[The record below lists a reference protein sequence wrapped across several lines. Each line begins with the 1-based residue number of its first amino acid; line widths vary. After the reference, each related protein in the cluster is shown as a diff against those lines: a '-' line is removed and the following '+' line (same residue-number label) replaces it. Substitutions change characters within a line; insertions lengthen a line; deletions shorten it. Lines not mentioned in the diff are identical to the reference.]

1 VLKLVGPW
9 FWHFLGMRVL
19 DARIQPD
26 GSEVADA
33 VIGWNIFCVD
43 GRFDKFNISPL
54 SLKAIHEVMGF
65 TTMTV
70 VQDATLPAI
79 LKGQD
84 VLAKAKTGTGKTVAF
99 LLPAIETILKTRGSQ
114 GFAGRSPVNVV
125 IICPTRELASQAAKE
140 ATMLMTFQK
149 GLGVQVVIGGTNM
162 NSETKR
168 LGSQPCQVITILYP
182 DLSEFCVLASSSCID
197 HVLSF
202 VTL

>member
-79 LKGQD
+79 LKGLSPCSHHWLTCERLIYQCRA
-84 VLAKAKTGTGKTVAF
+84 LQYSF
-99 LLPAIETILKTRGSQ
+99 LLLKNL
-114 GFAGRSPVNVV
+114 GFLEQVKMCLQRPKLG
-125 IICPTRELASQAAKE
+125 LA
-140 ATMLMTFQK
+140 
-149 GLGVQVVIGGTNM
+149 
-162 NSETKR
+162 R
-168 LGSQPCQVITILYP
+168 LL
-182 DLSEFCVLASSSCID
+182 LSW
-197 HVLSF
+197 
-202 VTL
+202 

>member
-1 VLKLVGPW
+1 
-9 FWHFLGMRVL
+9 LG
-19 DARIQPD
+19 
-26 GSEVADA
+26 G
-33 VIGWNIFCVD
+33 IFCVD
-43 GRFDKFNISPL
+43 GRFDKFNISSL

-168 LGSQPCQVITILYP
+168 LGSQPCQVITILHP
-182 DLSEFCVLASSSCID
+182 DLSEFCVLASCSCID